1 MKIGIFGGSFNP
13 PHLGHKK
20 MIADL
25 ILQHFLDR
33 VIIVPVGNYYNKNE
47 MVDFKDRYKMIKLLF
62 KDMPQVEIS
71 KIENTESS
79 NYTYQTMD
87 YFKNKFPLDDVYF
100 VLSTDNVTD
109 IKNWK
114 NADYLIK
121 FHKFVVVD
129 RYGDL
134 FKCVDKS
141 FLKNKNF
148 IFTDVVGQN
157 FSSTL
162 IRSMLK
168 NDANYN
174 NLKDSMQKNVLDYIS
189 KNNLYKSNK
198 IDNWL
203 FCYILI

>member
-25 ILQHFLDR
+25 ISQHFLDKI
-33 VIIVPVGNYYNKNE
+33 IIVPVGNYYNKNE
-47 MVDFKDRYKMIKLLF
+47 MVDFKDRYKMLRLLF

-71 KIENTESS
+71 TVENTKSP

-87 YFKNKFPLDDVYF
+87 YFKSKFPLDDVYF
-100 VLSTDNVTD
+100 VLSTDNVMD

-114 NADYLIK
+114 NAEYLIK
-121 FHKFVVVD
+121 YHKFVVVD

-148 IFTDVVGQN
+148 IFTEVIGKN
-157 FSSTL
+157 ISSTL
-162 IRSMLK
+162 IRNML
-168 NDANYN
+168 NNNANYN
-174 NLKDSMQKNVLDYIS
+174 QLKVIMQKNVLDYIS